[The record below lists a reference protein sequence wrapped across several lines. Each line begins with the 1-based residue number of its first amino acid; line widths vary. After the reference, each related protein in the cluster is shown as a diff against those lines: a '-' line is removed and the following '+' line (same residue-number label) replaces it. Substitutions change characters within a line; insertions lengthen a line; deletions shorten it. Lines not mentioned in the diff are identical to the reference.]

1 MPENL
6 KLPICPRC
14 NETKTVKSHN
24 SYSTKM
30 SPRDYNYY
38 SCSACKIDWN
48 YWAGIHDKQDAQSD
62 SSIHIF
68 YEPKPECRPQYFSWA
83 TYGVGILDT
92 RRIIDD
98 GKAK

>member
-48 YWAGIHDKQDAQSD
+48 YWAGIHEKQDTQSD

-68 YEPKPECRPQYFSWA
+68 YEPKPARKVEWYGWC
-83 TYGVGILDT
+83 TYGIGILDS

>member
-14 NETKTVKSHN
+14 HETKTVKSHN

-38 SCSACKIDWN
+38 SCDVCKIDWN
-48 YWAGIHDKQDAQSD
+48 YWAGIHEKQDAQSD

-68 YEPKPECRPQYFSWA
+68 YEPKPEHRPQYFSWA